1 MTPPPLS
8 FRISSSSLKSN
19 KSKSES
25 DSSDDGKDNS
35 KKSKIERREPYKRRE
50 HKQKLR
56 VSRARINRPFKK
68 YKRSS
73 PKTIVSTEQNN
84 KTESESN
91 QSEASPNIPKNKVS
105 LPTEQN
111 TEIELESNKK
121 FVKNEPTVNV
131 PITRTSSPDHSPK
144 VSETNV
150 FMEQDNKTGSESNQS
165 EISPNKPKNKV
176 SLPTEQN
183 TEIELESNKKIV
195 KNGPIE
201 NVAIARTSSPDHSP
215 KVSETNVSMEKD
227 NKTETDSNQSET
239 SPNIPKN
246 KVSLPTEQNTEIK
259 LESNKKL
266 IKNEPTVNVPITKT
280 KSPDHSPKVL
290 GNNVPMKQDNKT
302 ESESNQSEASPNI
315 PKNKV
320 TLPTEQNIEIELKSN
335 QKLLKNE
342 PTANVPISRT
352 RSPDQSP
359 KVSETNVSSTTK
371 PNDKRISSIPSVPRS
386 KLSSLTE
393 QKADTKPY
401 SNKNKT
407 TSNVPTSKPSS
418 PTELDPE
425 PNKKLEKNEANP
437 IKPITT
443 SRSPVY
449 NIRRSSPKLS
459 GIKTKS
465 PYNKYTRVTSNV
477 STNNVSSSPKP
488 IEVKPDSNKNET
500 TPEVPINK
508 VSSSPKPIEVKPDYN
523 KNETTPDVPINKIS
537 SPSKPNEV
545 KPESNKN
552 ETIPNVPK
560 VKMLI
565 EQFNKIEPESNKN
578 EAMSNV
584 PRVKVKTYVKKFN
597 EYIRQSSPNV
607 SKPKKRSPIIEGNKM
622 VVDHNDKQ
630 LKDLK
635 IKQSSPKLANN
646 PSIKDAK
653 LSKISESKNKILSL
667 PPQNQEQKA
676 ESAPTSILN
685 SKSINKEIKKESK
698 TTPDS
703 MDKEKVIRTNTFT
716 TPSSK
721 PKPEPIV
728 TSNPMIKE
736 ENIDKKRSS
745 PKISKIK
752 VTSPNKGSKDQQ
764 TNIQDKRLSPKVS
777 KTKTTIKQDK
787 VETDPKSK
795 LSSTSAL
802 KESKKFKALP
812 LTSNK
817 LESKPKTL
825 KDLSLPNQTDK
836 VKIVSKSMIDLKL
849 RNKEKSKRNLLSSK
863 SKPEI
868 KVSNSLATNNKES
881 DNKNSIDE
889 KTINKQKLSSKVSK
903 TKLTSPSKDSKYQ
916 HIKNIS
922 ASSPK
927 VSKTKIKTSIQQD
940 KVKIDSKS
948 KLNSIS
954 VIKDSPSKEFKANL
968 SLISNKSKF
977 TSKTNTLKI
986 LSLTKQIDK
995 VKIVSKSMVDSK
1007 LSGKEKSKR
1016 NLPISKSLP
1025 ETKIS
1030 NNLAIKDKETDIK
1043 NKVDKIK
1050 NISKS
1055 MVDSKLSGKEK
1066 SKRNLPL
1073 SRSEPGIKISN
1084 KSVNKDKE
1092 SDIKSKIDKTIN
1104 KQNLSLKVSKTKLTS
1119 PVKKNSK
1126 LKFDSKINLNHNI
1139 KDKRLS
1145 PKLSKT
1151 KTKILSAI
1159 KKDDKFEKS
1168 TKCNKLNSTIDIKET
1183 SPKELKENI
1192 PLPSSKSELAPKI
1205 NDSITTN
1212 GKQSKVSSK
1221 IVEASTTKKSS
1232 SKVSKTKEPSSVS
1245 KLKIDFKYKHS
1256 RNSQEKRPLSIVS
1269 EVKTKSLSLTA
1280 QDSKIKSVSTFMFDS
1295 TLNNKEK
1302 SSKGVK
1308 TNLSSK
1314 SKSTSK
1320 SILKSSRT
1328 DFKIK
1333 FDEKSNK
1340 KRPALEVSKTRVSSL
1355 VKFKLDQ
1362 SSKHKE
1368 TFPKS
1373 SKSCHVKNKDINDS
1387 KYIKTLPKISQIKS
1401 MSSSKQTNKFTPEI
1415 KIKEIKEK
1423 STSKE
1428 TNSII
1433 DFKILSSN
1441 ESSKDKEQTQNK
1453 SNIELPL
1460 PPPIKDNRKVIELI
1474 QDELKLKS
1482 TKKPNSIIDFEVL
1495 SSNEL
1500 SSNDK
1505 KQKQIKPNIELSLP
1519 PSIKDNQEVIEL
1531 VRNKSK
1537 LKSTKKTNSIIDF
1550 EILSSNEPSFKDK
1563 EQIHRQSNAESQSL
1577 TIKPEKFHDKPSS
1590 AKPKSS
1596 IELNFLSSNEPSFKN
1611 QMKTDQ
1617 VPNLES
1623 PSLSKLSGN
1632 TFDNGQLS
1640 NLGNEK
1646 EITYI
1651 KRPAKIDTTDELI
1664 KKSSKSNS
1672 SLKLDWEKP
1681 FSNNEIDKSD
1691 QGIKSKMSS
1700 SFSNYKTA
1708 LPFDSSKL

>member
-425 PNKKLEKNEANP
+425 PNKKLEKKRSKSNKANNN
-437 IKPITT
+437 IKVT
-443 SRSPVY
+443 SLQY
-449 NIRRSSPKLS
+449 KK
-459 GIKTKS
+459 IKSKI
-465 PYNKYTRVTSNV
+465 YTRVTSNV

-1043 NKVDKIK
+1043 
-1050 NISKS
+1050 
-1055 MVDSKLSGKEK
+1055 
-1066 SKRNLPL
+1066 
-1073 SRSEPGIKISN
+1073 
-1084 KSVNKDKE
+1084 
-1092 SDIKSKIDKTIN
+1092 SKIDKTIN

-1126 LKFDSKINLNHNI
+1126 LKFGSKINLNHNI